1 MTPFRRNERRLDLS
15 AAAGLVAAI
24 SVVVVGQ
31 VLEGGT
37 VRSLLQPTA
46 AAVVFGGTAAA
57 LFVSY
62 PLMTLRRT
70 VLAIRDAFLKPPPP
84 MKPLILDLTNLATRS
99 KRKGLMSLDTAV
111 VDSSDHFLA
120 RAIAFA
126 TDGLPVESVRR
137 AMENESRVQEDADD
151 EPAQVLESA
160 AGYAPTLG
168 ILGAVLGLI
177 HVMENLAAPSKLGAG
192 IAVAFVATVY
202 GVGSA
207 NLLFLP
213 LAAKVRH
220 AARTSGLRR
229 EMIIEAIS
237 SMQQGVHPRQLEE
250 QLDAY
255 VKVRDL
261 KPSAR
266 RAA

>member
-1 MTPFRRNERRLDLS
+1 VGLL
-15 AAAGLVAAI
+15 AA
-24 SVVVVGQ
+24 VGVIVLGQ
-31 VLEGGT
+31 LLEGGS

-46 AAVVFGGTAAA
+46 ASVVFGGTAAA
-57 LFVSY
+57 LLVSF
-62 PLMTLRRT
+62 PLRTLQRT
-70 VLAIRDAFLKPPPP
+70 ALAIRDAFLQPAPAL
-84 MKPLILDLTNLATRS
+84 KPLILDLTNLATRS

-111 VDSSDHFLA
+111 IDSNDRFLE

-126 TDGLPVESVRR
+126 TDGLPTEAVRR
-137 AMENESRVQEDADD
+137 AMETESRVQEDADD
-151 EPAQVLESA
+151 EPAQVLEAA

-192 IAVAFVATVY
+192 IAIAFVATVY

-207 NLLFLP
+207 NLIFLP

-220 AARTSGLRR
+220 AARTAALRR
-229 EMIIEAIS
+229 EMIVEAVA

-250 QLDAY
+250 QLEAY
-255 VKVRDL
+255 VKVRDVT
-261 KPSAR
+261 PVR
-266 RAA
+266 RKAA